1 MPEQFLF
8 TKEKGSLF
16 NVKVWMKL
24 LVKKS
29 TPCYGNEIEIGSCRG
44 EVMKRSELESF
55 IMETYNAEADYPW
68 LKYPNYEVFRHCN
81 NRKWLALIMDVPK
94 NKLGLQG
101 EEVLEVV
108 NFKCDP
114 ILIGTLREEPGFF
127 PAYHMSKD
135 SWITVALDGSVSD
148 DKIKMLLD
156 TSYEATASKTHKK
169 C

>member
-1 MPEQFLF
+1 MLSPQ
-8 TKEKGSLF
+8 
-16 NVKVWMKL
+16 
-24 LVKKS
+24 
-29 TPCYGNEIEIGSCRG
+29 
-44 EVMKRSELESF
+44 LESF

-81 NRKWLALIMDVPK
+81 NRKWFALIMDVPK

-101 EEVLEVV
+101 EEMLEVV

-156 TSYEATASKTHKK
+156 MSYETTAPKTRKKK